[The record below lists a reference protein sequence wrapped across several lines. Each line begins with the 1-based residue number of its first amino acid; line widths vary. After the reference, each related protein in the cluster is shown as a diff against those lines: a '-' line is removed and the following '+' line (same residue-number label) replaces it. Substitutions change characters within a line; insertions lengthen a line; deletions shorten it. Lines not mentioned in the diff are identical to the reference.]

1 MFNFYPA
8 YEEHFAQVQLCLF
21 MVGMGVT
28 LCLGDFLQVLRR
40 PRSLV
45 VALAGQIVVSPLIA
59 LAVSMLFGLTGGIA
73 VGLILTA
80 AMPGGATGKGF
91 VFFARGNAPL
101 AISLTA
107 ISTLA
112 AIVTVPLTLQIV
124 AREHVPA
131 DFAMPIGRIVRDVSC
146 FVLAPLA
153 AGMCLGALNPRRRD
167 VISRW
172 SIRAGFVVVLA
183 MVVCAIGSHYTLR
196 LVVPVDQHGALSPAG
211 LAARRQG
218 QRRDRDHYAQH
229 EPGHTA
235 QGQLVSRS
243 RPDRNCRHRHGS
255 DVRSPFLRRRRL
267 FPVLAAVNPLPA
279 GRTPRRAPRA
289 ESRTIGRYSNHSL
302 TVVARFDF
310 ASLSHDRQVV
320 IAKNVNVSAIDYSFP
335 NI

>member
-183 MVVCAIGSHYTLR
+183 MVVCAIGSQRIRPGERGLIVPVAIILFGLLCQWTSMAPFRLLGWPRGDKVSAGIEITMRNMNLAILLKASLFPDRGPTEIAGIGMEVMFVVLFYAGAAFFLCLPLSIRYR
-196 LVVPVDQHGALSPAG
+196 LVAL
-211 LAARRQG
+211 R
-218 QRRDRDHYAQH
+218 
-229 EPGHTA
+229 EE
-235 QGQLVSRS
+235 
-243 RPDRNCRHRHGS
+243 
-255 DVRSPFLRRRRL
+255 
-267 FPVLAAVNPLPA
+267 
-279 GRTPRRAPRA
+279 RRAPSPA
-289 ESRTIGRYSNHSL
+289 PL
-302 TVVARFDF
+302 A
-310 ASLSHDRQVV
+310 A
-320 IAKNVNVSAIDYSFP
+320 IATTP
-335 NI
+335 